1 MRPFLGRLRARFA
14 AWLATK
20 PAGFGLQLSFV
31 VMALALH
38 VGHYLVYCLPQPWWI
53 EDAAISFAYARNWV
67 DGYGLVPY
75 VGGEH
80 VEGYS
85 NPLWTFLLGFFY
97 LIGVTPW
104 TSAKIMGAVFG
115 CVAQLF
121 AWGIARR
128 ALPER
133 QKWAAVLVP
142 FLLGASVQFT
152 LWNAS
157 GLENSLFCML
167 LGAGLYRVI
176 VEVEEDDPRP
186 YSAIAFMLLT
196 ITRPDGLAYAG
207 IGLLARTIG
216 AVWHGQWKA
225 WVWWVL
231 AFAVPYSGY
240 FAWRWDTFAW
250 EWPNT
255 WYAKKKNF
263 DPTNWNQLGWK
274 QMREYTWN
282 YGILWVT
289 PLIAVAVTGVSRWR
303 KWAVLTVLVLMTAAA
318 GWDGK
323 LVLGSYQIAFLA
335 TLPLLIAA
343 LFVPSRHVPLL
354 VGAAL
359 LVGLL
364 CIVPGLTN
372 NEYES
377 FTLSRLKG
385 KATGWIGSHWSAIRV
400 GVLAAGAAIIGAL
413 AFGQPGW
420 LTRGV
425 LWCCYSFGLFYT
437 ILATGDWMKAYRWYS
452 LTSIPQFVLLAVGAV
467 TLGELL
473 PGALDRLTR
482 RVRLGPIYVLVPVVA
497 IMVANIGWASTFVLR
512 PETAPRDVHR
522 RVEYMRWVQNRLD
535 LDRPTLLD
543 VDMGAH
549 LWWSDWFIAD
559 IAGLV
564 DVPMAQHDYEKA
576 FVREYLFEE
585 VRPSFAHAHGSWAG
599 TLKVASHPEWK
610 EQYLEIPGYPTG
622 KRSLHVG
629 NHVRK
634 DLIATDLLTTD
645 ATRQVRFASGV
656 RMEHWALPAPV
667 VAKNGELFVETSW
680 RSAKREGAIRVV
692 LFLAREGKVAWS
704 GEVAPGYGWYEADR
718 WQAWEEV
725 KGNWSVELPR
735 SLGEGE
741 YQVGLVVLDSKTG
754 AVLPVEGA
762 GPGGA
767 PLWGED
773 DLVPEAA
780 PVVPVMES
788 AAVAPAA
795 GPAVYM
801 QGEVLLTETVRI
813 VGSKEALAE
822 ADRVLVSAV
831 TAASAGDCESGQR
844 QWRNAKRHAVH
855 TAEWRKENETAGL
868 GAVVACLVARATAMT
883 DQVAAAAVL
892 ADARFLSPKHAGI
905 AVVGVPLGLAL
916 DVTGV
921 AAAAEHDWE
930 AAYVAFR
937 AALQADPKRALSR
950 RRAEDMR
957 DRRLKIGDYDAK
969 KGSKDIDTQ
978 PLPGVIPF
986 RG

>member
-1 MRPFLGRLRARFA
+1 MRPLFGRLRARFA
-14 AWLATK
+14 GWLAAK

-31 VMALALH
+31 VLALALH

-67 DGYGLVPY
+67 DGYGLVPF

-80 VEGYS
+80 IEGYS

-97 LIGVTPW
+97 LIGITPW

-133 QKWAAVLVP
+133 QKWAAVLAP

-186 YSAIAFMLLT
+186 YSALAFMLLT
-196 ITRPDGLAYAG
+196 MTRPDGLAYAG
-207 IGLLARTIG
+207 IGLLARTMG
-216 AVWHGQWKA
+216 TVWHRQWIA
-225 WVWWVL
+225 WLWWLL
-231 AFAVPYSGY
+231 AFSVPYAGY
-240 FAWRWDTFAW
+240 FAWRFDTFAW

-282 YGILWVT
+282 YGILWVA
-289 PLIAVAVTGVSRWR
+289 PLIAVAVTGVARWR
-303 KWAVLTVLVLMTAAA
+303 KWVVLAVLVLMTSAA

-335 TLPLLIAA
+335 TLPLLVAA
-343 LFVPSRHVPLL
+343 LFVRRRHVPLL
-354 VGAAL
+354 LGAAL
-359 LVGLL
+359 LVGLV

-372 NEYES
+372 NKFETVTFVS
-377 FTLSRLKG
+377 LKG
-385 KATGWIGSHWSAIRV
+385 KATGWIGSHWSAIRA
-400 GVLAAGAAIIGAL
+400 GVLGAGAALIGVL

-452 LTSIPQFVLLAVGAV
+452 LTSIPQFVLLTIGAV
-467 TLGELL
+467 TLAELL
-473 PGALDRLTR
+473 PGALERVTR
-482 RVRLGPIYVLVPVVA
+482 RVRLGPIYVLVPMVA

-535 LDRPTLLD
+535 LDRVTLLD

-564 DVPMAQHDYEKA
+564 DVPMAQHDYQKA
-576 FVREYLFEE
+576 FVKEYLFEE

-599 TLKVASHPEWK
+599 TLKVGSHPEWK

-622 KRSLHVG
+622 KRSLHLG
-629 NHVRK
+629 NHIRK
-634 DLIATDLLTTD
+634 DLVATELVTTD
-645 ATRQVRFASGV
+645 ASRQVRFGSGV
-656 RMEHWALPAPV
+656 RMETWALPAPV
-667 VAKNGELFVETSW
+667 VAKNSELFVETSW
-680 RSAKREGAIRVV
+680 RAGKRDGAIRVI
-692 LFLAREGKVAWS
+692 LFLAAGGKVAWS
-704 GEVAPGYGWYEADR
+704 GEVAPGYGWYEADK
-718 WQAWEEV
+718 WQPWEEV

-735 SLGEGE
+735 ALGEGE
-741 YQVGLVVLDSKTG
+741 YQFGLVVLDSKTG
-754 AVLPVEGA
+754 AVLPVEGR
-762 GPGGA
+762 GVGGE
-767 PLWGED
+767 PLWGDEGAPGSAEGA
-773 DLVPEAA
+773 VAAA
-780 PVVPVMES
+780 PMTPEPS
-788 AAVAPAA
+788 A
-795 GPAVYM
+795 PAVYM
-801 QGEVLLTETVRI
+801 AGEVLLPETVRI
-813 VGSKEALAE
+813 VGSKEALVE
-822 ADRVLVSAV
+822 ADRVLAGAV
-831 TAASAGDCESGQR
+831 AAASGGDCEAGLR
-844 QWRNAKRHAVH
+844 DWRNAKRHAVH
-855 TAEWRKENETAGL
+855 TAEWKAKNADAGL
-868 GAVVACLVARATAMT
+868 GAVVSCLVARAAGMP
-883 DQVAAAAVL
+883 DPVAAAAVL
-892 ADARFLSPKHAGI
+892 AEARFLSPTNLGI

-916 DVTGV
+916 DGRGV

-937 AALQADPKRALSR
+937 AALQADPSRALSR

-957 DRRLKIGDYDAK
+957 DRRLKIGDYDVK
-969 KGSKDIDTQ
+969 KGRKDIDTQ